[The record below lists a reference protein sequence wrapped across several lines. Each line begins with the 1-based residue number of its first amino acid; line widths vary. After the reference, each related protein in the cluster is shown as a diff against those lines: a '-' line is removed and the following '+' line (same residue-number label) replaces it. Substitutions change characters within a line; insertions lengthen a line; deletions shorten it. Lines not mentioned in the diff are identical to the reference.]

1 MKRGYDVRTVA
12 NVVLKRARELGLTV
26 TNLHLNKSLFFM
38 HVDYLRDFDKPLIS
52 AKIEA
57 WEYGPVFREV
67 YNQFRRFKREPILEL
82 AKRVSY
88 DSGELEEAND
98 ELPEDTVRY
107 IRGLADLYLN
117 VPAGLLVELSHAT
130 GGAWDRVWS
139 NGVGINAGMEIT
151 EAIIRENEL
160 PNGKRIKIQ

>member
-1 MKRGYDVRTVA
+1 MKRGYDVRSVA
-12 NVVLKRARELGLTV
+12 NIVLLRARELGLGV
-26 TNLHLNKSLFFM
+26 TNLHLNKSLFFI
-38 HVDYLRDFDKPLIS
+38 HVDYLRDFDKPLVS

-67 YNQFRRFKREPILEL
+67 YNQFKRYKKEPIGGL

-88 DSGELEEAND
+88 ATGELVDAHD
-98 ELPEDTVRY
+98 PIPEDTVRY
-107 IRGLADLYLN
+107 VRELADLYLN

-139 NGVGINAGMEIT
+139 KGVEINAGMEIT
-151 EAIIRENEL
+151 EAIIRECEL
-160 PNGKRIKIQ
+160 PIGKRIKIQ